1 LVKNITNCL
10 NCSDLT
16 NVKSDP
22 DQINHDDK
30 SDSSEQDEDKE
41 GYEEFFRD
49 DFSDEFVEEYSYEE
63 YLALANEEEQN
74 NSLRSELVK
83 NFIYYF

>member
-1 LVKNITNCL
+1 LVKNVTNWL

-30 SDSSEQDEDKE
+30 SDSSEQEEDKE
-41 GYEEFFRD
+41 DYEEFFRD

-74 NSLRSELVK
+74 ISLQSELVK